1 MALGNWPAL
10 SWVLAVLKLP
20 TSNFSLFF
28 ATVKISIIHLVT
40 KACRKL
46 GLWYFS
52 AASLHSNSYKLL
64 RTSFMFL
71 SHILESVTSPFP
83 IVIWNLVPFRNESIS
98 ANHPPPFFFVLSSS
112 FDALPCA
119 FASSLTALETCLQF
133 LSIAVLI
140 LFWHLNMWQFFRLI
154 LIKKNNNKLCSWF
167 NFLSPKSCPQ
177 NVHKMIPLF

>member
-98 ANHPPPFFFVLSSS
+98 ANHPPLFFCPVIILWCTSMCFCLITYSTRNMFAVFVHHS
-112 FDALPCA
+112 FN
-119 FASSLTALETCLQF
+119 SLLTLEYVTILQT
-133 LSIAVLI
+133 
-140 LFWHLNMWQFFRLI
+140 HLD
-154 LIKKNNNKLCSWF
+154 KKK
-167 NFLSPKSCPQ
+167 K
-177 NVHKMIPLF
+177 